1 MYKTDKNY
9 HNMILKR
16 LRTTLVMIIVV
27 CGGYSN
33 AVSGRE
39 RQCCGYSMKNPS
51 SSLCNNTDGCIIMSP
66 NQDIISNENDSK
78 VTKKSLPLGQC
89 QIRSDSKLQSNKDA
103 LKEGKLECV
112 GQVFNGEDIRQA
124 QVVYG
129 IMYGSSS
136 TEDVPGQQLEY
147 QPKPKIEIDDSI
159 PLPFSIHPY
168 ILTNTQAADLP
179 ALEVRVA
186 YGTAKSGHPSPHPW
200 SQLRFRILNRN
211 HCNLK
216 LEDAE
221 NNPSLLDSCL
231 PRCVSAS
238 QGNENEV
245 KKSKT
250 ESEAVEESPLFGS

>member
-9 HNMILKR
+9 CKMILKR
-16 LRTTLVMIIVV
+16 LRTTFVLIMVV
-27 CGGYSN
+27 YGGYSN

-51 SSLCNNTDGCIIMSP
+51 SSFCSNTDGCIIMYP
-66 NQDIISNENDSK
+66 KQGIKSNNN
-78 VTKKSLPLGQC
+78 VRNKKSLPLGQC
-89 QIRSDSKLQSNKDA
+89 QITSDSKLQSNNA
-103 LKEGKLECV
+103 AIKEGKLECM
-112 GQVFNGEDIRQA
+112 GQKFIGEEIRQA

-136 TEDVPGQQLEY
+136 AEDILGQQVEY

-168 ILTNTQAADLP
+168 ILTNPQAADLP

-186 YGTAKSGHPSPHPW
+186 YGSADLGHPLPSPW

-211 HCNLK
+211 HCNLNV
-216 LEDAE
+216 EDTE

-238 QGNENEV
+238 QGNKNEDG
-245 KKSKT
+245 KT
-250 ESEAVEESPLFGS
+250 KTASVEAEPSQHFGS